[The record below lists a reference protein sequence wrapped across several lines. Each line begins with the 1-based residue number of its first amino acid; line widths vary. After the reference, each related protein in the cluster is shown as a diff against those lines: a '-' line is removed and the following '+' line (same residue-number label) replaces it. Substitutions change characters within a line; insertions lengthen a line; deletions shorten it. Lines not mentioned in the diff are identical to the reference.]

1 MATEYDV
8 GIKITSDAS
17 DAQKDLANTV
27 KEIKKLGA
35 SSSSVDELSRSLDD
49 LSKDMKKIGRDFS
62 TLVTAPIA
70 ALAALSLKN
79 VFDLGSIEKSTGQAR
94 EFALSIQGLQ
104 KNFRELLTQIGTS
117 IAPFAQGVVKVLNDM
132 ITAFRNLGTETQ
144 KTILII
150 AGIAA
155 AIGPSTL
162 ALSSLLG
169 FASKLLPIFVGVG
182 QGLKALIVI
191 LTSPITLIVGLAG
204 AVASLINT
212 FIKLKDAGVST
223 GQALIG
229 IFKLL
234 GNGFLNYFVKYLIQG
249 AGLVF
254 QAFEKITSIVT
265 GNSKNM
271 WSKTVTDINAGV
283 ASIEKDFNASKDRLN
298 KSLSTVGTS
307 LGSAMTF
314 GISDKFS
321 KVVDDIKNMFSGEN
335 LGGKLNSEL
344 GKNLDESFQAI
355 EMASKEHNLALE
367 REALDHANRLAA
379 IDQTADP
386 QAALEERIQLERE
399 FLAKKYELRRA
410 AAEQEYND
418 AIIASQALATEQ
430 EKINAQNAASEKNK
444 LEQTK
449 ITNEQI
455 LENTKLTNQEEE
467 EVYRLKYEK
476 IKGYADMFSS
486 GLADGFIEIA
496 EGTKSVGRAFED
508 FAKSFLKQIA
518 QMILKQTIL
527 NAVMGSLGYSGG
539 GPVGGGARQ
548 FATGGPV
555 SGAGSGTSDSIP
567 AWLSNGEYVIDA
579 KTTRHFGNN
588 FFRNL
593 QSMAKG
599 GVPFSSPSPVA
610 KFADGGMVTSSSQ
623 APQVVIENSGS
634 EKQVSS
640 TSFDPKTSI
649 TTIILEDL
657 GKNGPVSRGIQNTF
671 GMKRGGFA

>member
-17 DAQKDLANTV
+17 EAQKDLASTV
-27 KEIKKLGA
+27 KEVKKLGA
-35 SSSSVDELSRSLDD
+35 SASSVDELAKSLDD
-49 LSKDMKKIGRDFS
+49 LSKQMKKIGRDFS

-79 VFDLGSIEKSTGQAR
+79 VFDLGAIERSTGQAR
-94 EFALSIQGLQ
+94 EFALAVQGLQ
-104 KNFRELLTQIGTS
+104 KNFKQLMTEVGTA
-117 IAPFAQGVVKVLNDM
+117 ITPFAQGVIKVLNNL
-132 ITAFRNLGTETQ
+132 INAFRNLGSETQ

-169 FASKLLPIFVGVG
+169 FASKLLPVFVAIGTGVKG
-182 QGLKALIVI
+182 IIAV
-191 LTSPITLIVGLAG
+191 LTSPITLIVALAG
-204 AVASLINT
+204 AVAGLINT
-212 FIKLKDAGVST
+212 FVKLKDAGVST
-223 GQALIG
+223 GEALIG

-234 GNGFLNYFVKYLIQG
+234 GNGFLNYFVKYMIQG

-254 QAFEKITSIVT
+254 KALEKITSMIT

-271 WSKTVTDINAGV
+271 WSKTVTDINEGV
-283 ASIEKDFNASKDRLN
+283 ATIEKDFNASKDRLN
-298 KSLSTVGTS
+298 KSLSTVGTD
-307 LGSAMTF
+307 LGSTMTF
-314 GISDKFS
+314 GITDKF
-321 KVVDDIKNMFSGEN
+321 KAVVDNVKNLFSGAD

-344 GKNLDESFQAI
+344 GKDFQAAAKNI
-355 EMASKEHNLALE
+355 EMLNKEHHLALE
-367 REALDHANRLAA
+367 REALDHANKLAA
-379 IDQTADP
+379 IDQTSDP

-399 FLAKKYELRRA
+399 FLAKRFELRRE
-410 AAEQEYND
+410 AAEKEMND
-418 AIIASQALATEQ
+418 AILAAQSLGTEQ
-430 EKINAQNAASEKNK
+430 EKINAAREAAEKN
-444 LEQTK
+444 LVEQRK
-449 ITNEQI
+449 IDNEQI

-467 EVYRLKYEK
+467 ESYRLKYDK

-486 GLADGFIEIA
+486 GLTDGFIEIA

-527 NAVMGSLGYSGG
+527 NAVMGSMGFAGG
-539 GPVGGGARQ
+539 GPVGRY
-548 FATGGPV
+548 ATGGPV
-555 SGAGSGTSDSIP
+555 RGAGSGTSDSIP

-610 KFADGGMVTSSSQ
+610 KFADGGAVTSSSQ

-634 EKQVSS
+634 EKQVAS

>member
-1 MATEYDV
+1 MASDYDV
-8 GIKITSDAS
+8 GIKISADGEDAS
-17 DAQKDLANTV
+17 KELTKTT
-27 KEIKKLGA
+27 KEIKKLA
-35 SSSSVDELSRSLDD
+35 STFESVDVLSKSLDD
-49 LSKDMKKIGRDFS
+49 LSKNMKKIGRDFS

-70 ALAALSLKN
+70 AIAGLSLKN

-94 EFALSIQGLQ
+94 QFALAIQGLQ
-104 KNFRELLTQIGTS
+104 KNFKELLTEIGMA
-117 IAPFAQGVVKVLNDM
+117 IAPFAQSVIAALNK
-132 ITAFRNLGTETQ
+132 IILAFRSLSSEAKNV
-144 KTILII
+144 ILVF
-150 AGIAA
+150 AGFSA
-155 AIGPSTL
+155 AIGPVTL

-169 FASKLLPIFVGVG
+169 FASKLLPIFAGIG
-182 QGLKALIVI
+182 KGITGLIAV

-204 AVASLINT
+204 AVAGLVNT

-283 ASIEKDFNASKDRLN
+283 AEIEKDFNASKDTLN
-298 KSLSTVGTS
+298 KSLATVGTN
-307 LGSAMTF
+307 LGSTMTF
-314 GISDKFS
+314 GISDEFS
-321 KVVDDIKNMFSGEN
+321 KVVDDIKNMFSGAN

-430 EKINAQNAASEKNK
+430 EKINAQNTASEKNK

-455 LENTKLTNQEEE
+455 LENTKLTNQQEEE
-467 EVYRLKYEK
+467 SYRLKYEK

-527 NAVMGSLGYSGG
+527 NAVMGAIGPVKKANGGLVGNPKELASGG
-539 GPVGGGARQ
+539 
-548 FATGGPV
+548 FV

-567 AWLSNGEYVIDA
+567 AWLSNGEYVIKA
-579 KTTRHFGNN
+579 ASVKKLGVGFLNSLNN
-588 FFRNL
+588 LSN
-593 QSMAKG
+593 
-599 GVPFSSPSPVA
+599 GVPVSKSSVN
-610 KFADGGMVTSSSQ
+610 KYADGGMVTSSSQ
-623 APQVVIENSGS
+623 APQIVIENSGS

-657 GKNGPVSRGIQNTF
+657 GRNGPVSKGLQSTF
-671 GMKRGGFA
+671 GMKRGGLA